1 MIEGDLI
8 ELAKFGRFDVII
20 HGCNCFCNMNA
31 GFAKSIK
38 FNFPEAYLADAQTI
52 KGEKEKLGNYTTV
65 TIQRNGF
72 EFTIV
77 NAYTQYYYGG
87 SGVKVDYEAIKNIF
101 KKIKKN
107 YPGKRIAYPLI
118 GAGLAGGN
126 WSIIENIINNQ
137 LKGEHHTAIK
147 YRQD

>member
-1 MIEGDLI
+1 
-8 ELAKFGRFDVII
+8 
-20 HGCNCFCNMNA
+20 MNA

-72 EFTIV
+72 KFTIV

-101 KKIKKN
+101 IKIKKN
-107 YPGKRIAYPLI
+107 YSGKRIAYPLI

-126 WSIIENIINNQ
+126 WSKIEKIINKQ
-137 LKGEHHTAIK
+137 LKGERHTAVK
-147 YRQD
+147 YCQDPLKPGMNHQ

>member
-52 KGEKEKLGNYTTV
+52 KGEKRKTWKLYRSYYPKKRFRIYDSRCIDP
-65 TIQRNGF
+65 IQ
-72 EFTIV
+72 
-77 NAYTQYYYGG
+77 
-87 SGVKVDYEAIKNIF
+87 
-101 KKIKKN
+101 
-107 YPGKRIAYPLI
+107 L
-118 GAGLAGGN
+118 
-126 WSIIENIINNQ
+126 W
-137 LKGEHHTAIK
+137 
-147 YRQD
+147 RQWR